1 MSDQDKAWARRMT
14 RTLDKHATR
23 PSLLTIAARLCD
35 EAGEQIEALTAEN
48 NLLREERDQA
58 LYERDEARTVGN
70 G

>member
-1 MSDQDKAWARRMT
+1 MNTTIRTVHGRDPRLEQAAQACDDART
-14 RTLDKHATR
+14 
-23 PSLLTIAARLCD
+23 
-35 EAGEQIEALTAEN
+35 EIEALTAEN